1 MTAKSPQSLEE
12 KLQSFVSP
20 VEMLRGGRSG
30 CVSKRRTQI
39 MEKTGLVEEIRYAV
53 LLAITTIGFSSRCR
67 ALTWVNDVVDL

>member
-20 VEMLRGGRSG
+20 VEMLRGGRSV

-39 MEKTGLVEEIRYAV
+39 MKKTGLVEEIRYAI
-53 LLAITTIGFSSRCR
+53 LLAITTIGFPSRCR
-67 ALTWVNDVVDL
+67 ALTWVNDVVEQ